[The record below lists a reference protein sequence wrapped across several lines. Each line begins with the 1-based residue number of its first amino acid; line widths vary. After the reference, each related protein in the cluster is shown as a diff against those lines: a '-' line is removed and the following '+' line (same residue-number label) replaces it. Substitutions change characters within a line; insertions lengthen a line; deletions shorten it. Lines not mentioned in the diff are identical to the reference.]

1 MKKALSCIL
10 TIALLITVMAPCLFL
25 QAQETGTGLYDKVL
39 EEDGFI
45 YGVNLPWISQ
55 GDDGSTWAANAITGA
70 ASSFDETKLKK
81 TLYDIRAIG
90 FTGIRIHLFRG
101 LQGLTLDENGLVS
114 GVSEELTK
122 NLETLLKLAKEYGL
136 NLAFVLLPG
145 TAQTFELKGKATY
158 DKVSQVIANPDT
170 YIENVVAPV
179 CEILSSYPDVV
190 LSVDV
195 LSNPEGE
202 IYDTSKIYGTS
213 WNVVQNFIK
222 KNAAAVKKALPNV
235 PVMASS
241 ADRDQTA
248 VKAGL
253 FNNLGLD
260 VIGVT
265 NYDDG
270 GRVTKAKDLHTT
282 EPVWVVDMGV
292 DDVEITEKNLATS
305 VKALYENAKTSGYRA
320 AFFAQY
326 GDQELGAISPNSLIG
341 GNGSLRKSALDARSS
356 LLTNRYDRNNVEYDS
371 EYTPEKP
378 AFLYLDAPTDIR
390 WLPNRSAVSYKLERT
405 SDGTTWSTIVEMSAE
420 AADPGITGICSYSDS
435 SAELN
440 NYYTY
445 RVTAVTGSG
454 REVVSDPSVTVFVPK
469 ITCDEDENLM
479 FDHSFEESGAA
490 GGFDWV
496 NDWYCNESER
506 DFWESFLIKGSPE
519 DGTTH
524 DGEYAFDFLPDGNWN
539 MMLTSFNKAENQR
552 PMLEVGAQ
560 YTFTMYYKIPYREGD
575 PYLQN
580 PWFGLMRSDGEG
592 NWYHPKTNELNV
604 YMTSMVQDGEWH
616 AYTYNF
622 TATAD
627 EYLFTIRNGI
637 GTPIAIDDIYL
648 FKTPAP
654 PAAQAASV
662 DADTYNAALSQENG
676 NLYADGGFES
686 GTLTGK
692 NGYWTDAG
700 SFFDNIIVNKA
711 DDADSVYEGNYGL
724 KFASTGDWQGRAQF
738 QATLKPNTTYRASFM
753 YKVDLDGEPNAPV
766 IGFEKTSHADPYTAD
781 WATVPNYKG
790 QAEWITDEAT
800 GVFSSNP
807 WADLVADGKWHEYA
821 ITFNTKDNTDFA
833 LRLLNSGDT
842 STICLDNLAIVESGN
857 MYIDGGFESGTLTK
871 NNYWSDNGYYDDLLV
886 GKTDDPDAVYEG
898 DYALKF
904 TSAGDWQGRAQFRTG
919 LELNTTYH
927 ASFMYKVDLNG
938 EPNAPV
944 IGFEKTSFADPYIAD
959 WATMPNYK
967 GQAEWITDEATGVF
981 SSNPWAALISDGQ
994 WHKYSIT
1001 FYTGD
1006 NADFALRLM
1015 SSGDT
1020 STICVDNLVVEK
1032 TNSVY
1037 VDGGFE
1043 NGNIDIGTRTDAPL
1057 CFDTNGGSPFT
1068 TENCI
1073 IGSEDEPE
1081 GVYEGQNAFKW
1092 VGTNA
1097 WDSRMMWY
1105 ANLEEDTDYEFSFM
1119 YKSTGRDKSPT
1130 IAMAYTPGF
1139 WDGGWL
1145 TMPNHMGQADWDNPE
1160 TADQVWANLIMD
1172 GEWHEYKITFNTGAL
1187 SDNFCIYLMNDA
1199 WGEHTTYIDNIYL
1212 SKKSESQLSDDEG
1225 TTAEVTEWVA
1235 QKLNPSSDA
1244 KNLVEAADRVVNF
1257 EAGDVY
1263 DSIVL
1268 EVPVKPETDYVFSA
1282 FVKGAYLT
1290 DGVRP
1295 NGVFGVANPRSGQY
1309 LMTAPVLEGETVVT
1323 FPFTSSMT
1331 AACWD
1336 NDWHQRGLVFN
1347 SGDLETVYLMVSG
1360 RNTKLDLKDIV
1371 LCELT
1376 DAVAPAVAEPL
1387 AAITGVTDT
1396 PENERTCKDTDNL
1409 FKNIDLSKGDGFGTV
1424 ATMTQDGLLLNGSR
1438 IGASYVLWMDVQPNT
1453 NYTFTVEVKGV
1464 KAGGNAIGLMDSNTL
1479 PQTFK
1484 EWANLSYKG
1493 EFTSYSVRFN
1503 SGEHQKIA
1511 FFAYDGGGEILLRN
1525 FRLFETAK
1533 AIIENPKTGVDTQT
1547 AALVTVVLIAFCVPA
1562 MAFTLRRRRQRS
1574 R

>member
-90 FTGIRIHLFRG
+90 FTGVRIHLFRG

-807 WADLVADGKWHEYA
+807 WA
-821 ITFNTKDNTDFA
+821 
-833 LRLLNSGDT
+833 
-842 STICLDNLAIVESGN
+842 
-857 MYIDGGFESGTLTK
+857 
-871 NNYWSDNGYYDDLLV
+871 
-886 GKTDDPDAVYEG
+886 
-898 DYALKF
+898 
-904 TSAGDWQGRAQFRTG
+904 
-919 LELNTTYH
+919 
-927 ASFMYKVDLNG
+927 
-938 EPNAPV
+938 
-944 IGFEKTSFADPYIAD
+944 
-959 WATMPNYK
+959 
-967 GQAEWITDEATGVF
+967 
-981 SSNPWAALISDGQ
+981 ALISDGQ

-1409 FKNIDLSKGDGFGTV
+1409 FTNIDLSKGDGFGTV